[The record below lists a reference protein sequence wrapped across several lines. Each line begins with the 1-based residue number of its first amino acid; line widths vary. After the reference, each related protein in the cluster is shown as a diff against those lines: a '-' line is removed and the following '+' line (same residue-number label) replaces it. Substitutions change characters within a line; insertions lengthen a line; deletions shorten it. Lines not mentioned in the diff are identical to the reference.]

1 MDVFEKENKIN
12 KLKLELERTD
22 YKVLKYIDG
31 ELTEEEYSKIKETR
45 KELRRK
51 IRELGG

>member
-1 MDVFEKENKIN
+1 MFEKENKIN
-12 KLKLELERTD
+12 QLKLELERTD
-22 YKVLKYIDG
+22 YKTLKYIDG
-31 ELTEEEYSKIKETR
+31 ELTEEEYNEIKEIR